1 MIKIA
6 PKLLLDNIKRKFNA
20 KSKKQK
26 VLIYSGAALIVI
38 IIAAICFL
46 PDATTPDGA
55 KDEAADGATVETF
68 GTCIRYAQYYSRTEN
83 DGVYESLKKALI
95 AMGIYRNEN
104 GQFNPGMS
112 DEEFQKLVAK
122 YPLNQF
128 IKQMEC
134 IRSAMDYQDKDY
146 QPSKF
151 VRQYMK
157 TLGATEYTLSNISQ
171 LNYGDWYEKN
181 PDSPPQT
188 GVTEE
193 HGGHNEGPDNI
204 PVYESRDNVT
214 TVSYYGD
221 FAVEHIDGWNYY
233 EGMYKWINGV
243 FYDVPPSWKRVSET
257 TLWYKGKL
265 RLESDTILFLYEG
278 AMYYM
283 GGENTDG
290 SIYALD

>member
-26 VLIYSGAALIVI
+26 ALIYSGAALIVI
-38 IIAAICFL
+38 IIAAICIL
-46 PDATTPDGA
+46 PTILNAP
-55 KDEAADGATVETF
+55 DGATVRTF
-68 GTCIRYAQYYSRTEN
+68 RICVRCAKDYSITRR
-83 DGVYESLKKALI
+83 DSSYESLEKGLI
-95 AMGIYRNEN
+95 AMGMYRNKN

-112 DEEFQKLVAK
+112 DEEFQELAAK

-128 IKQMEC
+128 IEQMEY
-134 IRSAMDYQDKDY
+134 IESAMDHFDKDY
-146 QPSKF
+146 LPSKF

-181 PDSPPQT
+181 PNSQPQA
-188 GVTEE
+188 GVTKE
-193 HGGHNEGPDNI
+193 HGGYNSGPDNI
-204 PVYESRDNVT
+204 PVYEDRENVT

-221 FAVEHIDGWNYY
+221 FAVEHLNGWDYD

-243 FYDVPPSWKRVSET
+243 FYDVAPSWKKVSET
-257 TLWYKGKL
+257 TLWYKGKY
-265 RLESDTILFLYEG
+265 RLDTDTILFLYEDS
-278 AMYYM
+278 MYYM
-283 GGENTDG
+283 GGESTDG